1 MTIQFIERSFSEK
14 NATYLEQSGIHP
26 VLSKLFAAR
35 GVEKPEE
42 LALELKHLIPPSQLK
57 NCESAAVYL
66 ANAIESK
73 KRLLIVADYDCD
85 GATACAVGIRGL
97 RALGAPWDI
106 QIDYFVPN
114 RFTLGYGLTPE
125 VVELVAALPNKPD
138 ILITVDNGIASL
150 SGVEKA
156 NELGIEVLVTDHHLP
171 ADQLPRAAWIVN
183 PNQPH
188 CSFPSKALAGV
199 GVMFYLLIALRAE
212 LRKRGVFTAET
223 QPRLENL
230 LDLVALGTVAD
241 VASLDRNNRVLVANG
256 IKRIKSGQMQAGIR
270 ALYIAAGKDP
280 SRSSTFDL
288 GFTLGPRLNAAG
300 RLADMS
306 LGIQCLL
313 SDSQEDALRL
323 AHELDRMNRE
333 RRTIEADMQE
343 TALASLV
350 DIQVGEQATLCLTN
364 ESWHQGVIGIVAS
377 RLKEKFHRPT
387 LIFAPGEEA
396 GEPVLKGSG
405 RSITGFHLR
414 DALDLVS
421 KKYPDLILKFGG
433 HAMAA
438 GLTIHQKSFET
449 FKSCFEK
456 IAQDLMTPETLQR
469 QLAHDGNLDPDY
481 IEPELG
487 TLLAAEVWGQGFPAP
502 VFVGEFEVLNQT
514 LIQDKHLKLQLK
526 AMKSNGSS
534 HSRTLNG
541 IWFSRNLP
549 LPNPAR
555 LAYRLVTD
563 HYQGVARAQLH
574 IEALDEPL

>member
-1 MTIQFIERSFSEK
+1 MTIQFKERQYSERS
-14 NATYLEQSGIHP
+14 AAWLEQSGTHP
-26 VLSKLFAAR
+26 VLAKLFAAR

-42 LALELKHLIPPSQLK
+42 LLLELKNLIPPAELK
-57 NCESAAVYL
+57 NCESAAKYL
-66 ANAIESK
+66 ADAIEAGK
-73 KRLLIVADYDCD
+73 KLLIVADYDCD
-85 GATACAVGIRGL
+85 GATACAVGLKGL
-97 RALGAPWDI
+97 RALGAHWDI
-106 QIDYFVPN
+106 NIDYFVPN

-125 VVELVAALPNKPD
+125 VVDLVAELPKKPD
-138 ILITVDNGIASL
+138 ILITVDNGIASVA
-150 SGVEKA
+150 GVERA
-156 NELGIEVLVTDHHLP
+156 LQLGIEVLVTDHHLP

-183 PNQPH
+183 PNQAD
-188 CSFPSKALAGV
+188 CTFPSKALAGV

-212 LRKRGVFTAET
+212 FRSRGAFSAET

-241 VASLDRNNRVLVANG
+241 VASLDRNNRILVSNG

-280 SRSSTFDL
+280 NRASSFDL

-313 SDSQEDALRL
+313 SDSPEDALRL

-333 RRTIEADMQE
+333 RRTIEAGMQE

-350 DIQVGEQATLCLTN
+350 DIQVGDQATLCMAN
-364 ESWHQGVIGIVAS
+364 ETWHQGVIGIVAS

-387 LIFAPGEEA
+387 LIFAPGEESGQA
-396 GEPVLKGSG
+396 VLKGSG
-405 RSITGFHLR
+405 RSIQGFHLR

-421 KKYPDLILKFGG
+421 KKHPDLILKFGG

-438 GLTIHQKSFET
+438 GLTIEEDSFEE
-449 FKSCFEK
+449 FKACFEEV
-456 IAQDLMTPETLQR
+456 AQSLMTPEVLQR
-469 QLAHDGNLDPDY
+469 QLAHDGRLDPEFID
-481 IEPELG
+481 PELG
-487 TLLAAEVWGQGFPAP
+487 TILANEVWGQGFPAP
-502 VFVGEFEVLNQT
+502 VFVGEFEVLTQT
-514 LIQDKHLKLQLK
+514 LIQEKHLRVQLK
-526 AMKSNGSS
+526 AINSNGSS
-534 HSRTLNG
+534 HPKAFNG
-541 IWFSRNLP
+541 IWFSRNAT

-555 LAYRLVTD
+555 LAYRVVTD

-574 IEALDEPL
+574 IEALDDPL

>member
-156 NELGIEVLVTDHHLP
+156 NELGMEVLVTDHHLP

-212 LRKRGVFTAET
+212 LRKRGAFTAET

-241 VASLDRNNRVLVANG
+241 VASLDRNNRILVANG

-300 RLADMS
+300 
-306 LGIQCLL
+306 
-313 SDSQEDALRL
+313 
-323 AHELDRMNRE
+323 
-333 RRTIEADMQE
+333 
-343 TALASLV
+343 
-350 DIQVGEQATLCLTN
+350 
-364 ESWHQGVIGIVAS
+364 
-377 RLKEKFHRPT
+377 
-387 LIFAPGEEA
+387 
-396 GEPVLKGSG
+396 
-405 RSITGFHLR
+405 
-414 DALDLVS
+414 
-421 KKYPDLILKFGG
+421 
-433 HAMAA
+433 
-438 GLTIHQKSFET
+438 
-449 FKSCFEK
+449 
-456 IAQDLMTPETLQR
+456 
-469 QLAHDGNLDPDY
+469 
-481 IEPELG
+481 
-487 TLLAAEVWGQGFPAP
+487 
-502 VFVGEFEVLNQT
+502 
-514 LIQDKHLKLQLK
+514 
-526 AMKSNGSS
+526 
-534 HSRTLNG
+534 
-541 IWFSRNLP
+541 
-549 LPNPAR
+549 
-555 LAYRLVTD
+555 
-563 HYQGVARAQLH
+563 
-574 IEALDEPL
+574 